1 MEPSLP
7 QLVPDGPF
15 VVQLTEQLLTWPGV
29 SAEPHRFGGVEF
41 RYGRKELGHVH
52 GSRLA
57 DLPFPRTVRD
67 RVIAEGRAQPHR
79 VMPYSGWV
87 SFPIS
92 GPADMRALLDLFQLA
107 YEIAVAEQPPSF
119 SRTPQ
124 ALAQA

>member
-1 MEPSLP
+1 MEPSPP

-15 VVQLTEQLLTWPGV
+15 VVQLTTELLTWPGV

-57 DLPFPRTVRD
+57 DLPFPRAVRD
-67 RVIAEGRAQPHR
+67 KVVAEGRAQPHR

-107 YEIAVAEQPPSF
+107 YEIALTEQPPTF